1 MLWKLSKPPSAPG
14 SWRAGVTAAVS
25 WGSSQDSVLDLVSS
39 DMKLDLE
46 SCLTVSGELDL
57 GSGEAEEQGAATCKQ
72 NVNKM
77 WTQ

>member
-1 MLWKLSKPPSAPG
+1 M
-14 SWRAGVTAAVS
+14 S